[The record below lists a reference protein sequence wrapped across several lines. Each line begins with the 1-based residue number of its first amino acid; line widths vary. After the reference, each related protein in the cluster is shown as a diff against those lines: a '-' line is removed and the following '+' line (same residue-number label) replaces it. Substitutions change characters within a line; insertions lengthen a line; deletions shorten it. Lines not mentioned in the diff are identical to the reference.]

1 MNTIRCSVIQTML
14 HWNIATAI
22 ATLQKKHNI
31 QVEWNI
37 FWTAHWKGPVDRIRG
52 SALGLKASCVEGG
65 VNTQDQCY
73 CVVTF
78 TCAYMCRYAW
88 CGHAQVNMIRYRSK
102 RNQINAWLKI
112 CLWHLESQINEN
124 YGITRMLFIKHLNI
138 NLSAVSSLLTT
149 SLPLMRSLQMTLL
162 L

>member
-14 HWNIATAI
+14 HWNIATAS

-37 FWTAHWKGPVDRIRG
+37 FWTAHWKGPVDDIRG
-52 SALGLKASCVEGG
+52 SALGKSVMCGG
-65 VNTQDQCY
+65 RCQHTKPMLLCSNLYLC
-73 CVVTF
+73 
-78 TCAYMCRYAW
+78 MCRYAW
-88 CGHAQVNMIRYRSK
+88 SGHAQGNMIRYRSK

-112 CLWHLESQINEN
+112 CLWHLASQINEN
-124 YGITRMLFIKHLNI
+124 YEITRMLFIKHLNI